1 MLPEISL
8 HVLDTAENSVRAGA
22 AFVEI
27 EVAVSTAEDSLSIT
41 IKDNGSGMDPEQVQ
55 RVTDPFF
62 TTRTTR
68 KVGLGVPF
76 FKQATEISGGSFQ
89 ITSEK
94 GKGTVLTARFVL
106 SSIDRMPLG
115 DMSMTVHNLMVYHEE
130 VDFRYRYACDGR
142 EFVLDTREMKE
153 MLGDVPLHSPEVSAF
168 IMDYLKENHREV
180 SGGKNL

>member
-22 AFVEI
+22 ALVEI
-27 EVAVSTAEDSLSIT
+27 EVVVSTIKDSLRIM
-41 IKDNGSGMDPEQVQ
+41 IKDNGSGMDPEQVK

-76 FKQATEISGGSFQ
+76 FKQAAEISGGHFQ
-89 ITSEK
+89 ITSQK
-94 GKGTVLTARFVL
+94 GEGTLLVAEFVL

-115 DMSMTVHNLMVYHEE
+115 DMSLTIHNLIVYHEE
-130 VDFRYRYACDGR
+130 VDFWYRYVCDDR
-142 EFVLDTREMKE
+142 EFTLDTREMKE
-153 MLGDVPLHSPEVSAF
+153 MLGDVPLNAPEVSAF
-168 IMDYLKENHREV
+168 IMDYLQSNHREAN
-180 SGGKNL
+180 SGKNL